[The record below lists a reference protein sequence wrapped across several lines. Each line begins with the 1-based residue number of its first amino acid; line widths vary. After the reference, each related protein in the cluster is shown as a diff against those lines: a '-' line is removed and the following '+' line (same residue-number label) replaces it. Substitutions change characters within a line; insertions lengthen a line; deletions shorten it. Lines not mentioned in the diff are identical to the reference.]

1 MSIDPSAE
9 VHATAVVEDGAIVG
23 AGAKVGPFCAVGAD
37 VRLGE
42 GVELVSHV
50 AVAGVTSVGARTR
63 IFPFASIGHQP
74 QDLKYKGERSALEI
88 GEDNQIR
95 EHVTMNPGTEGGGML
110 TKVGSGC
117 LFMMGAHV
125 GHDCQLGDSV
135 ILANNATLA
144 GHVEV
149 GDFAFLGGL
158 SAVHQFSRI
167 GQHVMIGGMTGVPG
181 DVIPFGMVIGNRGWL
196 NGLNIVGMKRRGF
209 DRPTIHALRA
219 AYRDIFEG
227 DKGNLADR
235 AASAAEKYPDVEP
248 VQDIIRFVTQDTSRS
263 FCTPRDA

>member
-9 VHATAVVEDGAIVG
+9 IHPSAVIDDGATIG
-23 AGAKVGPFCAVGAD
+23 AGARIGPFCTVGAE
-37 VRLGE
+37 VTLGA
-42 GVELVSHV
+42 GVELISHV
-50 AVAGVTSVGARTR
+50 AVAGLTSVGAGTT

-74 QDLKYKGERSALEI
+74 QDLKFHGEHSALEI
-88 GEDNQIR
+88 GENNQIR

-125 GHDCQLGDSV
+125 GHDCIVGDRV

-149 GDFAFLGGL
+149 GDHAFLGGL
-158 SAVHQFSRI
+158 SAVHQWSRI
-167 GQHVMIGGMTGVPG
+167 GTQAMVGGMTGVEK
-181 DVIPFGMVIGNRGWL
+181 DVIPFGMAIGNRAWL
-196 NGLNIVGMKRRGF
+196 QGLNFVGLKRRGY
-209 DRPTIHALRA
+209 DRATIHALRA

-227 DKGNLADR
+227 EGSLAER
-235 AASAAEKYPDVEP
+235 AAAAAGDYADVEP
-248 VQDIIRFVTQDTSRS
+248 VQTIIKFITTDTSRS
-263 FCTPRDA
+263 FCTPRDG

>member
-1 MSIDPSAE
+1 MTIDASAE
-9 VHATAVVEDGAIVG
+9 IHSTAIVEDGAKVG
-23 AGAKVGPFCAVGAD
+23 AGARIGPFCVVGPE
-37 VRLGE
+37 VTLGE
-42 GVELVSHV
+42 GVQLVSHV
-50 AVAGVTSVGARTR
+50 AVAGITTVGARTR

-74 QDLKYKGERSALEI
+74 QDLKYHGERSALEI

-110 TKVGSGC
+110 TRVGSGC
-117 LFMMGAHV
+117 LFMMGSHV
-125 GHDCQLGDSV
+125 GHDCMVGNRV

-158 SAVHQFSRI
+158 SAVHQWARI
-167 GQHVMIGGMTGVPG
+167 GTQAMVGGMTGVEK
-181 DVIPFGMVIGNRGWL
+181 DVIPFGMVIGNRAWL
-196 NGLNIVGMKRRGF
+196 QGLNFVGLKRRGY

-227 DKGNLADR
+227 EGSLAER
-235 AASAAEKYPDVEP
+235 AEAASGKYADVEP
-248 VQDIIRFVTQDTSRS
+248 VQVIIRFITQDTSRS
-263 FCTPRDA
+263 FCTPRDD

>member
-9 VHATAVVEDGAIVG
+9 IHSTAVVEDGAVIG
-23 AGAKVGPFCAVGAD
+23 AGAKVGPFCTVGPE
-37 VRLGE
+37 VKLGD

-50 AVAGVTSVGARTR
+50 AVAGITSVGAGTR
-63 IFPFASIGHQP
+63 IYPFASIGHQP
-74 QDLKYKGERSALEI
+74 QDLKFHGERSTLEI
-88 GEDNQIR
+88 GENNQIR

-117 LFMMGAHV
+117 LFMMSAHI
-125 GHDCQLGDSV
+125 GHDCMVGDRV

-158 SAVHQFSRI
+158 SAVHQWVRI
-167 GQHVMIGGMTGVPG
+167 GSQAMVGGMTGVEK
-181 DVIPFGMVIGNRGWL
+181 DVIPFGMVIGNRAWL
-196 NGLNIVGMKRRGF
+196 QGLNIVGLKRRGY
-209 DRPTIHALRA
+209 DRPTIHKLRA

-227 DKGNLADR
+227 EGSLAAR
-235 AASAAEKYPDVEP
+235 AEAAAPNYADVEP
-248 VQDIIRFVTQDTSRS
+248 VKAIVDFITHDSSRS
-263 FCTPRDA
+263 FCTPRDE